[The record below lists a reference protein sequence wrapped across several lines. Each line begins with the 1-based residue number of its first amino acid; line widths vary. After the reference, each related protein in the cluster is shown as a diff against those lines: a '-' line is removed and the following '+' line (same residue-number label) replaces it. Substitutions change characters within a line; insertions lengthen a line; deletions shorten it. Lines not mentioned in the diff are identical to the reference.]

1 MRILLASH
9 GTRGDV
15 QPIVALAVALK
26 ARGHAVQFVGPANF
40 VTWVRGYGLDAQ
52 SDGVDVEALLRSA
65 GNGLQSLSWQMRYL
79 SHNTPLFFEPIARVS
94 AGCELIVGAGIQFAA
109 ASVAQWRNVPYAHVV
124 FCPCATP
131 NSAAPPPNVHRQML
145 PRWIN
150 RLLWQAGGPVADLA
164 LRGAINRG
172 RATLGLE
179 ALDNPVSQLLK
190 GRTILAADRDLGPL
204 PDDAPK
210 SALST
215 DALVLDEPG
224 TLDAR
229 VGAFLQQGPAP
240 IYIGFGSMVAP
251 GSPKLVAQAV
261 AAVRAVGRRAVI
273 AGGWASLD
281 RHITEADDVLAIDNV
296 PHSLIFPK
304 VAAAVHHGGA
314 GTTTAAARAGVPQVL
329 LPHILDQYYWAHRV
343 KVLGLGPPALPIGR
357 VTVEVLRDR
366 VSRAVNDPLIRE
378 RVNRLA
384 PAVAARN
391 GVTAAVQHLEAL
403 AAVGQRRPAH
413 SERENMKSEHQ
424 AAGGVILPPDA

>member
-1 MRILLASH
+1 LRILLAPH

-15 QPIVALAVALK
+15 QPIVALAVGLR
-26 ARGHAVQFVGPANF
+26 ARGHVVLLAVPANF
-40 VTWVRGYGLDAQ
+40 VSWVRGYGFDTA

-65 GNGLQSLSWQMRYL
+65 GADLQSLSWQMRYL
-79 SHNTPLFFEPIARVS
+79 SKITPLLFEPVARAS
-94 AGCELIVGAGIQFAA
+94 EGCELIIGAGLQFAA
-109 ASVAQWRNVPYAHVV
+109 ASVAQWRGVPYAHAV
-124 FCPCATP
+124 FCPCAMP
-131 NSAAPPPNVHRQML
+131 SGAAPPPNVHRQSL

-150 RLLWQAGGPVADLA
+150 RLIWKAGGPIADLA
-164 LRGAINRG
+164 LRGHINRG

-179 ALDNPVSQLLK
+179 AIDSPISQILK
-190 GRTILAADRDLGPL
+190 GPTILAADRDLGPL

-210 SALST
+210 SAVGT
-215 DALVLDEPG
+215 DAWILDEPG

-229 VGAFLQQGPAP
+229 VEAFLQQAPAP

-251 GSPKLVAQAV
+251 RAPELVAQAV
-261 AAVRAVGRRAVI
+261 AAVRAIGRRAVI

-281 RHITEADDVLAIDNV
+281 RHITAADDVLTVDNV
-296 PHSLIFPK
+296 PHSLIFPR

-343 KVLGLGPPALPIGR
+343 EALGLGPPALPIER
-357 VTVEVLRDR
+357 VTAEELCDR
-366 VSRAVNDPLIRE
+366 ISRAVSDPSIRE

-391 GVTAAVQHLEAL
+391 GVTSAVDYLET
-403 AAVGQRRPAH
+403 H
-413 SERENMKSEHQ
+413 
-424 AAGGVILPPDA
+424 IT